1 MRVMITGAAG
11 FLGRRLSKAVIEQ
24 GALVSR
30 TQEKAPITELCLVD
44 VVDVRPPSL
53 PGIDIKTRKGDLS
66 DPSFVAALANEGFDS
81 LFHLASYLTFHAEE
95 DPARAFAVNV
105 DALRRL
111 MESAGNVPKVIFTSS
126 IAVFGGVLPESVGD
140 EVAPQ
145 PETTYGSH
153 KAINELL
160 IADHSRHGQ
169 IDGRSLRL
177 PIVLT
182 RPGTPQPAIS
192 DRIASLIREPLRGM
206 DVAAPLAAES
216 AIPVSSAGAA
226 VTALLKLH
234 DLPAGD
240 LPPKRAFNLPSL
252 TVTLAE
258 MAEAVKRYGGTGEI
272 TYARDTRMQAV
283 VDGWPSR
290 FVSAWATRLGLAA
303 DGDLDTLISDYLD
316 HKGD

>member
-1 MRVMITGAAG
+1 M
-11 FLGRRLSKAVIEQ
+11 
-24 GALVSR
+24 
-30 TQEKAPITELCLVD
+30 
-44 VVDVRPPSL
+44 
-53 PGIDIKTRKGDLS
+53 PGIEIKTRKGDLA
-66 DPSFVAALANEGFDS
+66 DPSFVAALAEEGFDS

-111 MESAGNVPKVIFTSS
+111 MESADNVPKVVFTSS
-126 IAVFGGVLPESVGD
+126 IAVFGGSLPESVGD

-160 IADHSRHGQ
+160 LADHSRHGQ
-169 IDGRSLRL
+169 VDGRSLRL

-182 RPGTPQPAIS
+182 RPGKPQPAIS
-192 DRIASLIREPLRGM
+192 DRIASIIREPLQGLDM
-206 DVAAPLAAES
+206 AAPLTPET

-226 VTALLKLH
+226 VAALLKLH
-234 DLPAGD
+234 DLPSGD
-240 LPPKRAFNLPSL
+240 LPTKRAFNLPSL
-252 TVTLAE
+252 TVTVAE
-258 MAEAVKRYGGTGEI
+258 MFDAVKRYGATGKI
-272 TYARDTRMQAV
+272 TYAADARMQAI

-290 FVSAWATRLGLAA
+290 FVSHWGTRLGLAA

-316 HKGD
+316 QKGV